1 MAEAGPPR
9 AGPSRL
15 AERFPALRRLTAGRR
30 RQIPYVQQT
39 SVVDCGAACLTMVL
53 DYFGKQ
59 VRLDEVREV
68 TGVDRDGSDAL
79 AILQAGR
86 WFGLRGRGVQVA
98 EIDDLRYLPRASVL
112 HWHFRH
118 FVVFDELTPKGAMV
132 MDPAAGRR
140 CVSRDDLRRAFTGV
154 ALTFEPGEGFEPQ
167 SGRSSG
173 IGRYLREL
181 FVHSRLVTRL
191 LVMSVLLQL
200 LALATPLLTGILV
213 DRVVPRGDY
222 SLLQVL
228 AAGLAAVAVFHFLST
243 WVRAQL
249 LLHLRTHMDAK
260 ITLEFLEH
268 LIDLPYAYFQQRS
281 AGDLMMRLNSN
292 STIREILTSNA
303 LSGILD
309 GVLVTLYLILLAIT
323 HWQMGLVVLGL
334 GALRVALFVAT
345 RQRQRRL
352 MSESL
357 QVQAA
362 SRGYQ
367 VEMLAGIETLKAA
380 GAETRAVEHW
390 SNLFVDELNVTL
402 ARGRLNA
409 VFDSLMSALSI
420 ASPFVILIFGG
431 VLVLGGELTLGTM
444 LAVAALATG
453 FLAPLS
459 TLVQTAVQLQ
469 LLDSYLGRIN
479 DVMETPKE
487 QEKSSVSPAG
497 RLRGR
502 ITLEDVSFR
511 YGQMAPLVVHN
522 VSIDV
527 APGQFVAI
535 GGPSG
540 AGKTS
545 LADLLLG
552 LYRPTAGHILF
563 DGVDLAALERRSLRR
578 QLGIV
583 TQHPYLFGG
592 SIRGNIALSDPTLP
606 LSRIV
611 EAAKQ
616 AQIHD
621 DVASMPMGY
630 DTVLADGGQS
640 LSGGQRQRLA
650 LARALVGRPS
660 ILLLDEATSSLDA
673 VTERAIQR
681 ELDRLR
687 CTRIVIAHRL
697 STIRAADLILV
708 MEHGEVVECG
718 THEDLLA
725 HGGRYAELVAV
736 QVERERP
743 GAQAPA

>member
-1 MAEAGPPR
+1 MAETGPPEI
-9 AGPSRL
+9 GSHRL

-30 RQIPYVQQT
+30 RRIPYVQQT
-39 SVVDCGAACLTMVL
+39 GVSDCGAACLTMVL

-59 VRLDEVREV
+59 VRLDEVREAA
-68 TGVDRDGSDAL
+68 GVSRDGSDAL
-79 AILQAGR
+79 AILRAGR

-98 EIDDLRYLPRASVL
+98 EIDDLRFVPRASVL
-112 HWHFRH
+112 HWKFNH
-118 FVVFDELTPKGAMV
+118 FVVFDDLTPKGALV
-132 MDPAAGRR
+132 VDPAAGRR
-140 CVSRDDLRRAFTGV
+140 HLSREELRRGFTGV
-154 ALTFEPGEGFEPQ
+154 ALTFEPGEAFEPQ
-167 SGRSSG
+167 RGRPTG

-181 FVHSRLVTRL
+181 VAQSRLVTRL
-191 LVMSVLLQL
+191 LVTSVLLQV

-228 AAGLAAVAVFHFLST
+228 AAGLAAVAAFHLLSSL
-243 WVRAQL
+243 VRAHL
-249 LLHLRTHMDAK
+249 LLQLRTHLDAK

-268 LIDLPYAYFQQRS
+268 LVDLPYAYFQQRS

-292 STIREILTSNA
+292 ATIREILTSNA
-303 LSGILD
+303 LSGVLD
-309 GVLVTLYLILLAIT
+309 GVLVTLYLILLWVT

-334 GALRVALFVAT
+334 GALRVALFLAT
-345 RQRQRRL
+345 RRRQRDL
-352 MSESL
+352 MSQSL
-357 QVQAA
+357 QKQAA

-367 VEMLAGIETLKAA
+367 VELLAGIETLKAA
-380 GAETRAVEHW
+380 GAESRAVELW

-409 VFDSLMSALSI
+409 VFDSLISTLSI
-420 ASPFVILIFGG
+420 GSPFVILIFGG
-431 VLVLGGELTLGTM
+431 VLVLGGELSLGTM

-453 FLAPLS
+453 FLTPLS

-469 LLDSYLGRIN
+469 LLGSYLERID
-479 DVMETPKE
+479 DVMETPRE
-487 QEKSSVSPAG
+487 QDERTVAPAG

-502 ITLEDVSFR
+502 ITLEDVSLR
-511 YGQMAPLVVHN
+511 YGALSPLVVRG
-522 VSIDV
+522 VSVDV

-535 GGPSG
+535 VGPSG

-545 LADLLLG
+545 LANLLLG
-552 LYRPTAGHILF
+552 LYRPTGGRILF
-563 DGVDLAALERRSLRR
+563 DGADLATLELRSLRR

-592 SIRGNIALSDPTLP
+592 SIRANVALSDPTLP
-606 LSRIV
+606 LPRIV
-611 EAAKQ
+611 EAARKSR
-616 AQIHD
+616 IHD
-621 DVASMPMGY
+621 DVTRMPMGY
-630 DTVLADGGQS
+630 DTVLADGGLS

-673 VTERAIQR
+673 VTEQTIQR
-681 ELDRLR
+681 ELDQLR

-708 MEHGEVVECG
+708 MEQGEIVERG
-718 THEDLLA
+718 THEDLLE
-725 HGGRYAELVAV
+725 HGGRYAELVAA
-736 QVERERP
+736 QVAP
-743 GAQAPA
+743 KGAA